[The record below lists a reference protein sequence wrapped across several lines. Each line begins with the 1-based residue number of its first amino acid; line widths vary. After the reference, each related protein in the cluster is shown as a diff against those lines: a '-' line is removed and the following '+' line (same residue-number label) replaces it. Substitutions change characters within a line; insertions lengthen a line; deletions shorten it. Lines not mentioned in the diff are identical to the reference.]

1 MRLMTWNIRT
11 GGGDR
16 LDAIARV
23 VNREAPDV
31 LALQELRGWGRA
43 GARRMRAFA
52 DAVAMTPHLA
62 PSLLGQ
68 PVAVLVRPPARITAT
83 AVARWQLHHA
93 AAAVTVDTDRGPLT
107 VVSTHLNPF
116 DPQRRM
122 REARWLAARHGPA
135 PSRFGHGPG
144 WTQALAARVQRMVIV
159 AGDLNALDP
168 WDDHTDRLARLPEL
182 YRTRHLRPDG
192 GGVDTRTVAAF
203 DAAGLSDLWRVAGT
217 GDGLTA
223 PTTRGGGKE
232 FSGMRLDY
240 VLGSQP
246 VADRVTT
253 MRVVRGDETEWAS
266 DHYPVVAD
274 LDLGQRPSVV
284 S

>member
-1 MRLMTWNIRT
+1 MTWNIRT

-23 VNREAPDV
+23 VDREAPDV
-31 LALQELRGWGRA
+31 LALQELRAWGA
-43 GARRMRAFA
+43 SSGRRLRAFA

-68 PVAVLVRPPARITAT
+68 PVAVLVRPPARITST

-93 AAAVTVDTDRGPLT
+93 AATVTLDTDRGPLT

-116 DPQRRM
+116 SPQRRV
-122 REARWLAARHGPA
+122 REARWLAARYGPA
-135 PSRFGHGPG
+135 PARFGNGPG
-144 WTQALAARVQRMVIV
+144 WTQGLSARVRRLVV
-159 AGDLNALDP
+159 VTGDLNALDP

-182 YRTRHLRPDG
+182 YRVRHLRRD

-223 PTTRGGGKE
+223 PTTAGGGKE

-246 VADRVTT
+246 VADLVTAV
-253 MRVVRGDETEWAS
+253 RVVRGDEAEWAS
-266 DHYPVVAD
+266 DHYPVVAE
-274 LDLGQRPSVV
+274 LDVRL
-284 S
+284 